1 MIRLDV
7 HEASE
12 QLHKLVDAVQSGQLV
27 LIEIDGIPVVQ
38 LLSLTRVSKT
48 REPGGASVTYMAED
62 FDAEDPAI
70 NALFYG
76 EAD

>member
-12 QLHKLVDAVQSGQLV
+12 QLHKLVDAVQNGQLV
-27 LIEIDGIPVVQ
+27 LIEIDGVPVVQ
-38 LLSLTRVSKT
+38 LVSLIHASKT
-48 REPGGASVTYMAED
+48 REPGGATLTYMAED
-62 FDAEDPAI
+62 FDAEDPTI